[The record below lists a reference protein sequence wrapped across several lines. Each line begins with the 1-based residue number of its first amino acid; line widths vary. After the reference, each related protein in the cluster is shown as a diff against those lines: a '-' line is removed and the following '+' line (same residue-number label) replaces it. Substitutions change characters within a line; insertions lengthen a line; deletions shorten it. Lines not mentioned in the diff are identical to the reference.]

1 MFAAKAA
8 ELTELKAFRRRLL
21 ILRRH
26 VIAML
31 AIRALKRDII
41 SRHSLSFNTQ
51 KRLSRQTGT

>member
-8 ELTELKAFRRRLL
+8 KLTELKAVRRLL
-21 ILRRH
+21 FILRRH

-41 SRHSLSFNTQ
+41 ARHSSSFNIQ
-51 KRLSRQTGT
+51 KKL